1 MDFIEK
7 QDDNMTIWQFDSI
20 TQNITDQIII
30 THIVKLSQQK
40 NDDTMA
46 LANMRERCKMREA
59 GD

>member
-30 THIVKLSQQK
+30 THIVKLPNCHNKKMTIRWLSQ
-40 NDDTMA
+40 TC
-46 LANMRERCKMREA
+46 ERDAK
-59 GD
+59 

>member
-30 THIVKLSQQK
+30 THIVKLPKKKKKKMTIRWLSQ
-40 NDDTMA
+40 TG
-46 LANMRERCKMREA
+46 ERDAK
-59 GD
+59 